1 MTDPR
6 LITALDLPSV
16 EAAEA
21 MASAIGDA
29 CVFHKI
35 GLQLLP
41 IGGMELASSL
51 KAAGKSVF
59 LDFKLHD
66 IPATVEK
73 ATRSIAEADAGDLLT
88 VHAEPPVMR
97 AAVEGRG
104 EASSLKILGVTVL
117 TAYDDAML
125 AEMGYGLGA
134 RDLVMRRV
142 DQAVEAGLDG
152 VVSSPLEA
160 EAIRAR
166 VPEEFL
172 IVTPGVR
179 PAGTAL
185 GDQKRVATPA
195 DALKA
200 GASHLVVG
208 RPITGAEDPAGGSP
222 RHRRR
227 DGRRLDTKNPG
238 AGRRRGSLWGV
249 SVGPRARRQSI
260 PRFCLWPSR
269 RPGGRFLRRF

>member
-1 MTDPR
+1 MTHDPR

-16 EAAEA
+16 AEA
-21 MASAIGDA
+21 ETMVGRIGA
-29 CVFHKI
+29 GCGFYKI

-41 IGGMELASSL
+41 IGGMELAARL
-51 KAAGKSVF
+51 KGGGYNVF

-73 ATRSIAEADAGDLLT
+73 ATRSIAEAGTGDLLT

-97 AAVEGRG
+97 AAVEGRAG
-104 EASSLKILGVTVL
+104 SGLKILGVTVL

-125 AEMGYGLGA
+125 AEMGYGMGA

-142 DQAVEAGLDG
+142 DQAVEAGMDG
-152 VVSSPLEA
+152 VVASPLEA

-166 VPEEFL
+166 VPESFL

-179 PAGTAL
+179 PAGADA
-185 GDQKRVATPA
+185 GDQKRIATPA

-208 RPITGAEDPAGGSP
+208 RPITAADDPAAAAAAINAEM
-222 RHRRR
+222 R
-227 DGRRLDTKNPG
+227 
-238 AGRRRGSLWGV
+238 
-249 SVGPRARRQSI
+249 SV
-260 PRFCLWPSR
+260 
-269 RPGGRFLRRF
+269 

>member
-1 MTDPR
+1 MSHDPR

-16 EAAEA
+16 AEA
-21 MASAIGDA
+21 ETMVGRIGA
-29 CVFHKI
+29 GCGFYKI

-41 IGGMELASSL
+41 IGGMELAGRL
-51 KAAGKSVF
+51 KGGGYDVF

-73 ATRSIAEADAGDLLT
+73 AARSIADARTGDLLT

-97 AAVEGRG
+97 AAVEGRSG
-104 EASSLKILGVTVL
+104 SDLKILGVTVL

-125 AEMGYGLGA
+125 AEMGYGMGA

-142 DQAVEAGLDG
+142 DQAVEAGMDG
-152 VVSSPLEA
+152 VVASPLEA

-166 VPEEFL
+166 VPSDFL

-179 PAGTAL
+179 PAGAEA
-185 GDQKRVATPA
+185 GDQKRIATPA
-195 DALKA
+195 DALRH

-208 RPITGAEDPAGGSP
+208 RPITGADDPAAAAAAIS
-222 RHRRR
+222 
-227 DGRRLDTKNPG
+227 
-238 AGRRRGSLWGV
+238 AEMRGV
-249 SVGPRARRQSI
+249 
-260 PRFCLWPSR
+260 
-269 RPGGRFLRRF
+269 

>member
-1 MTDPR
+1 MTHDPR

-16 EAAEA
+16 AEA
-21 MASAIGDA
+21 ETMVGRIGA
-29 CVFHKI
+29 GCGFYKI

-41 IGGMELASSL
+41 VGGMELAARL
-51 KAAGKSVF
+51 KGGGYDVF

-73 ATRSIAEADAGDLLT
+73 ATRSIANAGTGDLLT

-97 AAVEGRG
+97 AAVEGRAG
-104 EASSLKILGVTVL
+104 SSLKILGVTVL

-125 AEMGYGLGA
+125 KDMGYAMGA

-142 DQAVEAGLDG
+142 DQAVDAGLDG
-152 VVSSPLEA
+152 VVASPLEA

-166 VPEEFL
+166 VPAGFL

-179 PAGTAL
+179 PVGADA
-185 GDQKRVATPA
+185 GDQKRIATPA
-195 DALKA
+195 DALKS

-208 RPITGAEDPAGGSP
+208 RPITGAD
-222 RHRRR
+222 
-227 DGRRLDTKNPG
+227 DPG
-238 AGRRRGSLWGV
+238 AAAAAISAEMRG
-249 SVGPRARRQSI
+249 A
-260 PRFCLWPSR
+260 
-269 RPGGRFLRRF
+269 